1 MTEKNELEIVCAEA
15 DEKNKGSFVADL
27 RLMGE
32 QFFSILQKEAN
43 VKLEKKEIIEI
54 AAKKYNITKAT
65 LESYATMKM
74 KDEFNKDVFF
84 RAFDLFE

>member
-1 MTEKNELEIVCAEA
+1 MTEKNQLEIVCAEA
-15 DEKNKGSFVADL
+15 DEKNKGNFVADL

-32 QFFSILQKEAN
+32 QFFSILQKEEK
-43 VKLEKKEIIEI
+43 VKLEKKAIIEI